1 MAGRWQRLAVAACV
15 AVLVGACGGD
25 DGGGPLDGAGS
36 PGAGAGEGDGDGG
49 TTGRGDKEPAAEL
62 ACDDGIRQRLP
73 EGFDPATCWVVTG
86 PIDPVVIG
94 DRVFALLQDGE
105 VPLDGITA
113 PLVVAAYDAATG
125 ERVWASDPLPGPV
138 HGLQPVAVEGEPGI
152 AVLADE
158 PDEGDAVT
166 SPSVGWGYLA
176 WPADVD
182 VDADGATPVEPAVH
196 VSEPTDETT
205 LELTT
210 VLWTDQGVL
219 AGDRLLRPGADE
231 FEPVVVDAE
240 PMEVDDTY
248 DLDKTVVGVAGE
260 VVLAYV
266 SDIAFPAAG
275 PDDGNSYVGWRAH
288 HLDGT
293 TAWDAVTSFPNQGE
307 VVISAEGPARLPIV
321 VGDHVVTIAAT
332 DESYSDFTVAW
343 LDAATGAEARPTP
356 DDLAG
361 ATPTGGQADVIAGDI
376 ATLLSPDG
384 RYLFAQ
390 WSTLALVVDVEAGTV
405 ARVASDFD
413 IRGAAID
420 DSALYAT
427 TDNGS
432 LTIDLATAEADP
444 LPEGTL
450 AVTDI
455 ADEVAAFTLDDHDYS
470 TPDQLVVAHRR
481 P

>member
-1 MAGRWQRLAVAACV
+1 MAGRWQRLVAAACV
-15 AVLVGACGGD
+15 AALVAACAGD
-25 DGGGPLDGAGS
+25 DDGDPLDGAGP
-36 PGAGAGEGDGDGG
+36 PGGAEGAGDGG
-49 TTGRGDKEPAAEL
+49 AGRGDGGPAAEL
-62 ACDDGIRQRLP
+62 ACDAGIRPRLP
-73 EGFDPATCWVVTG
+73 EGFDPDTCWAVPG

-94 DRVFALLQDGE
+94 DRVFALFQDGE
-105 VPLDGITA
+105 VPQDGITA
-113 PLVVAAYDAATG
+113 PLVVVAYDAATG
-125 ERVWASDPLPGPV
+125 ERAWTSAPLPGTVRGLHPV
-138 HGLQPVAVEGEPGI
+138 EVEGGPGI

-182 VDADGATPVEPAVH
+182 GPPTDEPAVH
-196 VSEPTDETT
+196 VSEPTDETS
-205 LELTT
+205 LEFAP

-219 AGDRLLRPGADE
+219 AGDRLLRPGADA

-240 PMEVDDTY
+240 PMEVDETY
-248 DLDKTVVGVAGE
+248 DLDETVVGVAGE
-260 VVLAYV
+260 VVLAHV
-266 SDIAFPAAG
+266 SDIAFPAGG

-293 TAWDAVTSFPNQGE
+293 TAWDAVTSFPNQGDI
-307 VVISAEGPARLPIV
+307 VISAEGPARLPIV

-332 DESYSDFTVAW
+332 DETYTDFTVEW

-405 ARVASDFD
+405 ARVASDFA
-413 IRGAAID
+413 IRATAID
-420 DSALYAT
+420 DAAAYAT

-432 LTIDLATAEADP
+432 LMIDLATAEAEP
-444 LPEGTL
+444 LPEDTL
-450 AVTDI
+450 AVAGI
-455 ADEVAAFTLDDHDYS
+455 ADEVAAFTLDDHDLS